1 MAIATFSASRHIFFG
16 SSMTLFTR
24 NGEKLY
30 PPFVISGGEWVKIRG
45 WFVLLGVCSLW
56 RSDIY
61 EIPLSRPTGP
71 LIVRGSARLSP
82 NDIEIVVVLCKR
94 GENCEYFSGIVPG
107 LLFLGVWIVVHKL
120 FQPIRRRHAWNW
132 NESAGESCRILSV
145 ARLKL
150 GRVFYLIIIS

>member
-1 MAIATFSASRHIFFG
+1 MAIAKFWASCSIDFC
-16 SSMTLFTR
+16 SSDTLFS
-24 NGEKLY
+24 GMIGSLH
-30 PPFVISGGEWVKIRG
+30 PPFIISGGG
-45 WFVLLGVCSLW
+45 WIEIGGWLVLLGVCSLW

-107 LLFLGVWIVVHKL
+107 LLCLGVR
-120 FQPIRRRHAWNW
+120 IRLCTSYSSQSEDATPRTETNLVRRWTQIGAD
-132 NESAGESCRILSV
+132 ILSNN
-145 ARLKL
+145 
-150 GRVFYLIIIS
+150 Y